1 MQSRLA
7 DTCIAQFERLMQ
19 VRWRL
24 VEDSGSS
31 ISTPFYVILMLW
43 LAAVFASFGLNA
55 PRNLLSYA
63 TVTLGA
69 LAIASAIYV
78 IVDLD
83 RPFDGIFSVSSQPLR
98 DALTQLRQ

>member
-1 MQSRLA
+1 MAARRGFGQLNL
-7 DTCIAQFERLMQ
+7 DTVLRD
-19 VRWRL
+19 L
-24 VEDSGSS
+24 V
-31 ISTPFYVILMLW
+31 FW
-43 LAAVFASFGLNA
+43 LAVVFTSFGLSA

-63 TVTLGA
+63 MVGLGA

-98 DALTQLRQ
+98 NALTEIGQ